1 MMVLMHTHH
10 ERGIALVLA
19 LFLMSALSI
28 LGASLMFLS
37 QTETYA
43 SMNYRMMS
51 QARYAAEAGVQKA
64 SNFLLDSPAQ
74 YPVPTTAD
82 LLSASCNRTVS
93 PVTCNGQPVILY
105 APETAS
111 NVSNYPVDAVKTAF
125 SAAGQGTLA
134 AGSGTLTYRSYARLI
149 ALQVF
154 EAYGGGGQGVT
165 ETWEIIA
172 DGGLSSS
179 PNATVQI
186 LALIETPKVPAS
198 SYGAFGTDNTCGALT
213 FGGNVTINSYDSTG
227 MTGATAPTT
236 TSTGGDVGTNG
247 NLTISGSVD
256 VGGNLYTPR
265 TGVGTCTNGSDG
277 AGYALTESGHA
288 EVAGSIV
295 QLPAEVTYPEPT
307 LPGPS
312 LLPDVSLSS
321 GGTSATTCALLGL
334 TPGTSAEV
342 SAGTAQCNVTGSTI
356 TINSNGLS
364 LPTLPSISLSSSV
377 NLVLTASSPA
387 AQYNFNSIS
396 LTGGS
401 TVGVSA
407 TSSDQGVLVGIVGQN
422 LDGSNIPT
430 PLQLEGTS
438 QTGLT
443 GCATCSAYDA
453 SLLQFLYGGTG
464 EIKMTGNTAMV
475 ATVYAPNALFT
486 LGGNG
491 DVYGS
496 ILAARVN
503 ETGTGD
509 IHYDRR
515 LQHDFYVVGHPMVG
529 TFTWQR
535 Y

>member
-64 SNFLLDSPAQ
+64 SNFLLDPEQ
-74 YPVPTTAD
+74 YLPPTAAD
-82 LLSASCNRTVS
+82 LLSASCIRTVS
-93 PVTCNGQPVILY
+93 PVTCNGQEVILS
-105 APETAS
+105 AS
-111 NVSNYPVDAVKTAF
+111 ASQASNYPVAAVQTAF

-134 AGSGTLTYRSYARLI
+134 AGNGTLTYRSYARLI

-154 EAYGGGGQGVT
+154 DSYGGTPNVVQ
-165 ETWEIIA
+165 TWEIIA
-172 DGGLSSS
+172 DGGLSGS
-179 PNATVQI
+179 PNAAVEI

-227 MTGATAPTT
+227 MTGTTAPTT
-236 TSTGGDVGTNG
+236 TGTGGDVGTNG

-265 TGVGTCTNGSDG
+265 TGVGSCTNGNDG

-288 EVAGSIV
+288 EVQGSIV
-295 QLPAEVTYPEPT
+295 QLPAEVTYPAPT

-312 LLPDVSLSS
+312 TTAAVGISAVTAGVGGTCDQLGLTAANCSVDTGTKTITLTPGALLPPALPSLSLSS
-321 GGTSATTCALLGL
+321 G
-334 TPGTSAEV
+334 V
-342 SAGTAQCNVTGSTI
+342 K
-356 TINSNGLS
+356 
-364 LPTLPSISLSSSV
+364 
-377 NLVLTASSPA
+377 LVLAASSPA

-396 LTGGS
+396 LSGS
-401 TVGVSA
+401 ASIGISA
-407 TSSDQGVLVGIVGQN
+407 TAPTQGVIVGIVGQN
-422 LDGSNIPT
+422 PDNSTIATPIDFTGGSYT
-430 PLQLEGTS
+430 AV
-438 QTGLT
+438 T
-443 GCATCSAYDA
+443 GCGTCSAFDA
-453 SLLQFLYGGTG
+453 SMLQFVYAGTG
-464 EIKMTGNTAMV
+464 EIKMTGNSGAA
-475 ATVYAPNALFT
+475 ATIYAPNALFT
-486 LGGNG
+486 LSGTA
-491 DVYGS
+491 DIYGS

-503 ETGTGD
+503 ETGSGN

-515 LQHDFYVVGHPMVG
+515 LQRDFYVVGHPMVG